1 MSIAIGFCEMDGF
14 APLTTIGQ
22 NRSSM
27 DLEPPVVDL
36 LSSSPAY
43 TSANGAAYLGDSLDL
58 LDELPDNSIDLVVTS
73 PPFELAHQ
81 KEYGD
86 DWADDE
92 GGYQDWFLKFA
103 EKVRRVLTEYGSFVI
118 EIGGAFEKGRPARS
132 TYQFEL
138 LTKLAGKEGEFELA
152 QDFYW
157 HNPAKLPSPAAWVTK
172 RRIRASDAI
181 THVWWLAKNVSTE
194 SATEENEE
202 PIPEADNRRVL
213 DDYSDSQKDLMK
225 KGEYNAGERPSG
237 HVISEEGFFTDSGG
251 SIPDNLITATNTRST
266 THYDKMCKKAG
277 LDKHPARFPPDI
289 PEFFIKFLTPNPPY
303 DDWSRG
309 HLDRP
314 IVLDIFGGSNMTG
327 KIAEENNR
335 YWLTFEKDPSY
346 MEASELRFLT
356 PVEVLR
362 RYDDAQMGFDD
373 FSDMEFSESDS

>member
-1 MSIAIGFCEMDGF
+1 
-14 APLTTIGQ
+14 
-22 NRSSM
+22 M

-36 LSSSPAY
+36 LSSTPAY
-43 TSANGAAYLGDSLDL
+43 TSTNGAAYLGDSLDL

-86 DWADDE
+86 DWDDDE
-92 GGYQDWFLKFA
+92 KHKGGYQEWFLKFA
-103 EKVRRVLTEYGSFVI
+103 EKVQRVLTEYGSFVI
-118 EIGGAFEKGRPARS
+118 EIGGAFKKGRPARS

-138 LTKLAGKEGEFELA
+138 LAKLAGEEGDFELA

-157 HNPAKLPSPAAWVTK
+157 HNPAKLPSPAEWVNR
-172 RRIRASDAI
+172 RRIRVSDAV

-194 SATEENEE
+194 SATEEDEQ

-213 DDYSDSQKDLMK
+213 DEYSESQKDLMEK
-225 KGEYNAGERPSG
+225 RKYNAGERPSG

-251 SIPDNLITATNTRST
+251 SIPDNLISATNTRST
-266 THYDKMCKKAG
+266 THYDKMCKEAN
-277 LDKHPARFPPDI
+277 LDKHPARFPREI
-289 PEFFIKFLTPNPPY
+289 PEFFINFLTPNPPY

-309 HLDRP
+309 HLERP

-327 KIAEENNR
+327 KIAEENDR

-346 MEASELRFLT
+346 MEASEVRFLS
-356 PVEVLR
+356 PKEVVR
-362 RYDDAQMGFDD
+362 KYDDSQKGLE
-373 FSDMEFSESDS
+373 EF